1 MNLIL
6 IDLRNLNH
14 VKLKELAKHF
24 DWNEDVL
31 FMFKENDI
39 AKIWV
44 DTQTKDVVAYT
55 MKKNPQIQIGH
66 EFSEKLNSMDVFSL
80 PKKVKSLN
88 LNMDSILDKISK
100 FGIKSLSIEEKEYL
114 DNISK

>member
-14 VKLKELAKHF
+14 AKLKELATHF
-24 DWNEDVL
+24 DWSEDVL
-31 FMFKENDI
+31 VMFKNNDI

-44 DTQTKDVVAYT
+44 DSLTKDVVAYT

-66 EFSEKLNSMDVFSL
+66 EFMEKLDSMSTFTL
-80 PKKVKSLN
+80 PKKIKNSDLN
-88 LNMDSILDKISK
+88 LDSILDKISK
-100 FGIKSLSIEEKEYL
+100 FGIKSLSLEEKEYL
-114 DNISK
+114 DNVSK